1 MQYVRSITGVG
12 VLSDHLGWHRARL
25 EFMARFTAALLQLQ
39 TANLWKIAVS
49 LKAGVQD
56 ESNHRRI
63 QRFLSGYDLEFAAL
77 GSLLVKLL
85 LQTPPYLAVVDRTEW
100 HFGEPPVNVLV
111 VGIAHRGI
119 AFPVAW
125 AVLPKGG
132 SSRASD
138 QIEVLERFLTVVGT
152 SSIEALVAD
161 REFISIDWIQCPQE
175 KGIPFAIRLRSDR
188 HVGVSPEGSSLP
200 AQMFDR
206 WCSVGQEKKLEGWNY
221 LFGAD
226 GKHAE
231 ADLLV
236 RRIATA
242 ENTPDEEDSF
252 LILAIWKV
260 DPERATSLYRQRW
273 EIKTMFAALK
283 SRGYRLEQT
292 HLTEPDRIQRPVGL
306 LSVAFA
312 WTHIVGERW
321 AEQEGL
327 PPKKTHGRRERS
339 LFRYGLDRL
348 QSILT
353 TPERQPQAFFACLI
367 GLRSPTAFLSRT

>member
-1 MQYVRSITGVG
+1 MQYVRSITG

-25 EFMARFTAALLQLQ
+25 KFMARFTAGLLQLQ

-63 QRFLSGYDLEFAAL
+63 QRFLSDYDLDFTAL

-85 LQTPPYLAVVDRTEW
+85 PQAPPYVAVVDRTEW
-100 HFGEPPVNVLV
+100 HFGETPVNILM

-125 AVLPKGG
+125 TVLPKGG

-138 QIEVLERFLTVVGT
+138 QIEVLERFLAVVDA

-161 REFISIDWIQCPQE
+161 REFISIDWIQCLQE
-175 KGIPFAIRLRSDR
+175 KEIPFAVRLRSDR
-188 HVGVSPEGSSLP
+188 HIGLSPEGPSLP
-200 AQMFDR
+200 ARMFAR
-206 WCSVGQEKKLEGWNY
+206 RCSVGQEERLEDWNY
-221 LFGAD
+221 LSGAN
-226 GKHAE
+226 GKQAE
-231 ADLLV
+231 VDILV
-236 RRIATA
+236 RRIAA
-242 ENTPDEEDSF
+242 GGKDSEEDSF
-252 LILAIWKV
+252 LILAIWKI
-260 DPERATSLYRQRW
+260 DSSKATSLYRQRW
-273 EIKTMFAALK
+273 EIETMFAALK

-292 HLTEPDRIQRPVGL
+292 HLTEPDRIQRLIGL

-312 WTHIVGERW
+312 WTHIVGERR
-321 AEQEGL
+321 AEREGL
-327 PPKKTHGRRERS
+327 PPKKAHGRRERS
-339 LFRYGLDRL
+339 LFRYGMDRL

-353 TPERQPQAFFACLI
+353 TPERQPQAFFACLT

>member
-1 MQYVRSITGVG
+1 MQYVRSITG

-25 EFMARFTAALLQLQ
+25 KFMARFTAALLQLQ

-63 QRFLSGYDLEFAAL
+63 QRFLSGYDLDFTAL

-85 LQTPPYLAVVDRTEW
+85 PQTPPYLAVVDRTEW
-100 HFGEPPVNVLV
+100 HFGETPVNVLV

-138 QIEVLERFLTVVGT
+138 QIEVLERFLAVVDA

-161 REFISIDWIQCPQE
+161 REFISIDWVQCLQE

-188 HVGVSPEGSSLP
+188 HIGISPEGPSLP
-200 AQMFDR
+200 ARMFAR
-206 WCSVGQEKKLEGWNY
+206 RCSVGQEKKLEGWNY

-226 GKHAE
+226 EKHAE

-252 LILAIWKV
+252 LILAIWKI
-260 DPERATSLYRQRW
+260 DPERATSLYKQRW
-273 EIKTMFAALK
+273 EIETMFAALK

-292 HLTEPDRIQRPVGL
+292 HLTEPDRIQRLIGL

-312 WTHIVGERW
+312 WTHIVGERR
-321 AEQEGL
+321 AEREGL
-327 PPKKTHGRRERS
+327 PPKKTHGRRQRS
-339 LFRYGLDRL
+339 LFRYGLDLL
-348 QSILT
+348 QGILT
-353 TPERQPQAFFACLI
+353 TPERQPQAFFACLT